1 VRVSPWTRLFGVLSG
16 AWTLASRAARERS
29 PAGKRAERA
38 LRTSEERLQALLRS
52 VSDVIAILEGDGTI
66 RYVSP
71 AAERAWGCTSDELVG
86 NNVLDRTYT
95 EDCGK
100 AIELLQDIRHRPGDT
115 LVGELRLRHAPEGWH
130 DFEVTV
136 RNLLADPSVAG
147 IVATYRDITERK
159 VFESQLS
166 QLAFQDPLTGLAN
179 RAVFMQQLGH
189 ALSRTDNPTETLAVL
204 FIDLDNFKI
213 INDSLGHAY
222 GDKVLLT
229 VAERLRRC
237 LRTDGTI
244 ARLGGDEFTVLL
256 EGLPSVSGAVTVAE
270 RINAMLSAP
279 IHHRGHTV
287 FVGASIGIAVS
298 LPGVDRPDNLL
309 RKADVAM
316 YRAKSGGRGRHSVFD
331 ASLEGDPLERLEL
344 ETDLHLALERGEFR
358 VYYQPIVSL
367 HDGEIRATEALLRWQ
382 HPRRGLLGAS
392 EFISVAEEIGLIVPL
407 GQWVL
412 EEACRQVRQ
421 WQLEYPKPI
430 PITIAVNLS
439 ARQFQHPDLVKD
451 IARALLDSGL
461 EPRRL
466 SLEITE
472 SVVMEDTAGAVAT
485 CDLIRNLGAQLA
497 IDDFGTGYSSL
508 SYLKHFKVHTLKIDR
523 VFVDGIDRDQ
533 YNTAI
538 MRSVIALAA
547 ALSIRVTAEGI
558 ETPAELAH
566 LQALGCYGGQG
577 FLFGRPVP
585 AADFATLLR
594 AECDLALAA

>member
-1 VRVSPWTRLFGVLSG
+1 MVSLWTRLLGVLSA
-16 AWTLASRAARERS
+16 AWCLKSRALRDDLPTRNRIEL
-29 PAGKRAERA
+29 A

-52 VSDVIAILEGDGTI
+52 VSDVIVMCEADGTI

-71 AAERAWGCTSDELVG
+71 AAERAWGCSAEELVG
-86 NNVLDRTYT
+86 TNVLDRTHA
-95 EDCGK
+95 EDHGR
-100 AIELLQDIRHRPGDT
+100 AVQLLEDVRRRPGDT
-115 LVGELRLRHAPEGWH
+115 LVGEVRLRHQPEGWR

-136 RNLLADPSVAG
+136 NNLLADPSVAG

-159 VFESQLS
+159 VFESKLS
-166 QLAFQDPLTGLAN
+166 QLAFRDPLTGLAN
-179 RAVFMQQLGH
+179 RAVFMQQLGQ
-189 ALSRTDNPTETLAVL
+189 ALSSTDSPTTTVAVL

-256 EGLPSVSGAVTVAE
+256 EGLPGSSGAVTVAE
-270 RINAMLSAP
+270 RINDILSAP

-298 LPGVDRPDNLL
+298 LPGGDRPDDLL

-344 ETDLHLALERGEFR
+344 ETDLHQALERGEFR
-358 VYYQPIVSL
+358 VFYQPIVSL

-382 HPRRGLLGAS
+382 HPRRGLLGPS
-392 EFISVAEEIGLIVPL
+392 EFISVAEETGLIVPL

-430 PITIAVNLS
+430 PITVAVNLS
-439 ARQFQHPDLVKD
+439 ARQFQHPELVND

-461 EPRRL
+461 DPRRL

-472 SVVMEDTAGAVAT
+472 SVVMEDTAGAVAKL
-485 CDLIRNLGAQLA
+485 DLIRNQGVQLA

-538 MRSVIALAA
+538 IQSVIALAA
-547 ALSIRVTAEGI
+547 ALGIRVTAEGI

-585 AADFATLLR
+585 AAAFETLLS
-594 AECDLALAA
+594 AGGDLALAA